1 MYRGLTDV
9 LVTYMLWL
17 LDAVMLMMQC
27 GVNMTRQE
35 GTGRKGDR
43 FPDIYVIFS
52 SLINGGRQANHKCM
66 AVGFWSFASVS
77 PAVGF

>member
-1 MYRGLTDV
+1 MTGYIHVYKGLTDV

-35 GTGRKGDR
+35 GTGRKGDGWNV
-43 FPDIYVIFS
+43 IYNCII
-52 SLINGGRQANHKCM
+52 LILN
-66 AVGFWSFASVS
+66 S
-77 PAVGF
+77 

>member
-1 MYRGLTDV
+1 MTGYIHVYRGLTDV

-35 GTGRKGDR
+35 RKGQAGKGID
-43 FPDIYVIFS
+43 FLIY
-52 SLINGGRQANHKCM
+52 M
-66 AVGFWSFASVS
+66 
-77 PAVGF
+77 